1 MAKNSS
7 FIAMSDF
14 MTSLFMVFLLLT
26 VVLLTEVSRIS
37 INEDSAKQ
45 TRVELLGELQAEF
58 AQDLPKWDAQIL
70 EDLTIRFK
78 NPDLMFSTGSSE
90 LKPEFKL
97 VMDSFLPRYLAI
109 ISKQTFKPYIKEL
122 RIEGHTSAFWAN
134 GTDSKSA
141 YLFNMELS
149 QRRALS
155 TLTYTLRNSGNEYD
169 WLVANLY
176 SVGLSSSKP
185 IAVSKDDL
193 TNQRVEF
200 KINLIGNKSK

>member
-45 TRVELLGELQAEF
+45 TRIELLGELQAEF

-78 NPDLMFSTGSSE
+78 NPDLMFSTGSSD
-90 LKPEFKL
+90 LKEEFKL
-97 VMDSFLPRYLAI
+97 VMDSFLPRYLSI
-109 ISKQTFKPYIKEL
+109 ISKPTFKPYIKEL
-122 RIEGHTSAFWAN
+122 RIEGHTSAFWSN

-155 TLTYTLRNSGNEYD
+155 TLAYTLRNSGADYE

-185 IAVSKDDL
+185 IAVSRDDV

>member
-26 VVLLTEVSRIS
+26 VVLLTEVSRIN

-45 TRVELLGELQAEF
+45 TRIELLGELQAEF

-97 VMDSFLPRYLAI
+97 VMDSFLPRYLSI

-134 GTDSKSA
+134 GTDLKSA

-155 TLTYTLRNSGNEYD
+155 TLTYTLKNSGKEYE

-185 IAVSKDDL
+185 IAVSKDDV

>member
-45 TRVELLGELQAEF
+45 TRIELLGELQAEF

-78 NPDLMFSTGSSE
+78 NPDLMFSTGSYD

-134 GTDSKSA
+134 GTDSRSA

>member
-45 TRVELLGELQAEF
+45 TRIELLGELQAEF

-134 GTDSKSA
+134 GTDSRSA

>member
-45 TRVELLGELQAEF
+45 TRIELLGELQAEF

-90 LKPEFKL
+90 LKPEFKV

-109 ISKQTFKPYIKEL
+109 ITKQTFKPYIKEL
-122 RIEGHTSAFWAN
+122 RIEGHTSAFWST
-134 GTDSKSA
+134 GIDSKSA

-149 QRRALS
+149 QKRALS
-155 TLTYTLRNSGNEYD
+155 TLAYTLRNSGSEYD
-169 WLVANLY
+169 WLVSNLY

-185 IAVSKDDL
+185 IAVSKDDV

>member
-45 TRVELLGELQAEF
+45 TRIELLGELQAEF

-78 NPDLMFSTGSSE
+78 NPDLMFSTGSAD

-109 ISKQTFKPYIKEL
+109 ISKPTFKPYIKEL
-122 RIEGHTSAFWAN
+122 RIEGHTSAFWSN
-134 GTDSKSA
+134 GTDSRSA

-155 TLTYTLRNSGNEYD
+155 TLTYTLRNSGADYE

-185 IAVSKDDL
+185 IAVSRDDV
-193 TNQRVEF
+193 TNQ
-200 KINLIGNKSK
+200 N

>member
-45 TRVELLGELQAEF
+45 TRIELLGELQAEF

-78 NPDLMFSTGSSE
+78 NPDLMFSTGSSD

-97 VMDSFLPRYLAI
+97 VMDSFLPRYLSI
-109 ISKQTFKPYIKEL
+109 ISKPTFKPYIKEL
-122 RIEGHTSAFWAN
+122 RIEGHTSAFWSN
-134 GTDSKSA
+134 GTDSRSA

-155 TLTYTLRNSGNEYD
+155 TLTYTLRNSGTDYE

-185 IAVSKDDL
+185 IAVSRDDV

>member
-45 TRVELLGELQAEF
+45 TRIELLGELQAEF

-97 VMDSFLPRYLAI
+97 VMDSFLPRYMSI

-134 GTDSKSA
+134 GTDSRSA

>member
-45 TRVELLGELQAEF
+45 TRIELLGELEAEF

-78 NPDLMFSTGSSE
+78 NPDLMFSTGSSD

-97 VMDSFLPRYLAI
+97 VMDSFLPRYLSI
-109 ISKQTFKPYIKEL
+109 ISKPTFKPYIKEL
-122 RIEGHTSAFWAN
+122 RIEGHTSAFWSN
-134 GTDSKSA
+134 GTDSRSA

-155 TLTYTLRNSGNEYD
+155 TLTYTLRNSGANYE

-185 IAVSKDDL
+185 IAVSRDDL